1 MLDVRGAEHILHVRG
16 LAEKRPSVLRG
27 DQVRANLPGER
38 SRVWRGRA
46 GQIEMEDVHLRFA
59 PSFPYVAGQRVEI
72 SFMLGRTPLRLF
84 HQGLDLVRE
93 LRPSIL
99 FPEPLRADQLRAPR
113 EQRGPHQWFNPSV
126 QGNPQQ
132 CMAVAAVVGG
142 QGRHVPYIIFGPPG
156 TGKTTTIVEA
166 VLQCVRGPVR
176 PPLRVLVAA
185 PTNTAADVLCEKLSA
200 VISDPM
206 QMLRLMAYSR
216 AKKEVSDEVLRF
228 CRWNQAEG
236 AFQMPELADI
246 SSKLVVVCT
255 LSMAAKLHN
264 QGLPRGHF
272 DLVVVD
278 EAGQALEPEAV
289 APVAA
294 LLGADSQL
302 LLAGD
307 PKQLGPVIHNDL
319 AKANGLSTSLLERLM
334 ARTAYQRGSQVAA
347 IQRALAA
354 EAPPMVRPSDWPQGE
369 ARTFTFFHGTS
380 WENALRIESD
390 GFDPSTEGCLGPG
403 VYVGRADKA
412 IGFARSGW
420 RHGGAS
426 GGLVEARVTIRNPK
440 FISYEDLT
448 GSWRAEGYDACRTEQ
463 TQFSTQMEWC
473 IASPSQLRVVRITE
487 VALDPDAHDAPPP
500 GEDEPPLPGF
510 DERIMTKLLRNFR
523 SHAEL
528 LRLPNQLFYDNELS
542 ACANPMLANSCL
554 DWERLPNPRVPMIFH
569 GIEGKDERENNSP
582 SWFNADEALLV
593 LEYVPQHVNSAT
605 ARCPGHL
612 GPDSPGSWLCH
623 AQDPLLS
630 RGVALRPG
638 RSR

>member
-1 MLDVRGAEHILHVRG
+1 VLDVRGAEHILHVRG

-27 DQVRANLPGER
+27 DQVRANLPGDR

-59 PSFPYVAGQRVEI
+59 RSFPYVNGQRVEI

-99 FPEPLRADQLRAPR
+99 FPEPLRADQLWAPR
-113 EQRGPHQWFNPSV
+113 CSDGGPLNATSLLQWFNPAV
-126 QGNPQQ
+126 QDNPQQ
-132 CMAVAAVVGG
+132 RAAVCAVVGG

-156 TGKTTTIVEA
+156 TGKTTTVVEA
-166 VLQCVRGPVR
+166 VLQCVRGRVQ

-185 PTNTAADVLCEKLSA
+185 PTNTAADWLCEKLST

-216 AKKEVSDEVLRF
+216 AKNDVSDEVMRF
-228 CRWNQAEG
+228 CRWDEAER

-246 SSKLVVVCT
+246 SSRRVVVCT

-264 QGLPRGHF
+264 QGLLRGHF

-294 LLGADSQL
+294 LLGTESQL
-302 LLAGD
+302 LIAGD

-334 ARTAYQRGSQVAA
+334 ARTAYQRVQRGSQNAA
-347 IQRALAA
+347 IQLALAT
-354 EAPPMVRPSDWPQGE
+354 EAPPTVRPSNWPQGE
-369 ARTFTFFHGTS
+369 ARRLRFFHGTS
-380 WENALRIESD
+380 WQNALRIQSD
-390 GFDPSTEGCLGPG
+390 GFDPSDDGCLGPG

-412 IGFARSGW
+412 IGFAQSGS
-420 RHGGAS
+420 RHGSAS
-426 GGLVEARVTIRNPK
+426 GGLVEAEVTILNPK
-440 FISYEDLT
+440 FVSYQDR
-448 GSWRAEGYDACRTEQ
+448 SWLAEGYDACRSEQ
-463 TQFSTQMEWC
+463 TVSSTRMEWC
-473 IASPSQLRVVRITE
+473 IASPSQLRVVRVTE
-487 VALDPDAHDAPPP
+487 VALILDAHDAPPP
-500 GEDEPPLPGF
+500 GEDAPPLADF
-510 DERIMTKLLRNFR
+510 DERIMSKLLRNFR

-528 LRLPNQLFYDNELS
+528 LRLPNQLFYDNELL
-542 ACANPMLANSCL
+542 ACADPMLANSCL
-554 DWERLPNPRVPMIFH
+554 GWEKLPNPKVPMIFH
-569 GIEGKDERENNSP
+569 GIEGKDERENSSP

-593 LEYVPQHVNSAT
+593 LEYVWQHVQM
-605 ARCPGHL
+605 
-612 GPDSPGSWLCH
+612 SPWLCH
-623 AQDPLLS
+623 CLLPWP
-630 RGVALRPG
+630 PG
-638 RSR
+638 TGSPEAPGCTTLETRR

>member
-1 MLDVRGAEHILHVRG
+1 MLLVRGAEHILHVRG

-27 DQVRANLPGER
+27 DQVRANLPGDR
-38 SRVWRGRA
+38 SRVWLGRA

-59 PSFPYVAGQRVEI
+59 RSFPYVTGQRVEI

-113 EQRGPHQWFNPSV
+113 EQRGPLDASSLQWFNPDV
-126 QGNPQQ
+126 QDNPQQ
-132 CMAVAAVVGG
+132 RAAVCAVVGG

-156 TGKTTTIVEA
+156 TGKTTTVVEA
-166 VLQCVRGPVR
+166 VLQCVRGRVQ

-185 PTNTAADVLCEKLSA
+185 PTNTAADWLCEKLSA

-216 AKKEVSDEVLRF
+216 NKRDVSDEVMRF
-228 CRWNQAEG
+228 CRWDENER

-246 SSKLVVVCT
+246 SSKRVVVCT

-264 QGLPRGHF
+264 RGLLRGHF

-302 LLAGD
+302 LIAGD

-334 ARTAYQRGSQVAA
+334 ARTAYQRGSQNAA
-347 IQRALAA
+347 IQLALAA
-354 EAPPMVRPSDWPQGE
+354 QAPPSVRPSSWPQGE

-380 WENALRIESD
+380 WEIALRIQSD
-390 GFDPSTEGCLGPG
+390 GFDPSVDGRLGPG

-412 IGFARSGW
+412 IGFAQSGW

-426 GGLVEARVTIRNPK
+426 GGLVQAEVRIFNPK
-440 FISYEDLT
+440 FVSYEDR
-448 GSWRAEGYDACRTEQ
+448 SWRAEGYDACRTEQ
-463 TQFSTQMEWC
+463 TALSTQMEWC
-473 IASPSQLRVVRITE
+473 IAFPSQLRVVRVTQ
-487 VALDPDAHDAPPP
+487 VALVPDAHDAPPP
-500 GEDEPPLPGF
+500 GEDAPPLAGF

-523 SHAEL
+523 SHATL
-528 LRLPNQLFYDNELS
+528 LQLPNQLFYDNELL

-554 DWERLPNPRVPMIFH
+554 GWEKLPNPKVPMIFH
-569 GIEGKDERENNSP
+569 GIEGKDERENSSP

-593 LEYVPQHVNSAT
+593 LDYVPRHVGRCRHGCAT
-605 ARCPGHL
+605 ALLPWPPGS
-612 GPDSPGSWLCH
+612 GSTGSWLRH
-623 AQDPLLS
+623 A
-630 RGVALRPG
+630 
-638 RSR
+638 

>member
-1 MLDVRGAEHILHVRG
+1 MLRVRGAEHILHVRG

-46 GQIEMEDVHLRFA
+46 AQIEMEDVHLRFA
-59 PSFPYVAGQRVEI
+59 TSFPYVAGQRVEI

-113 EQRGPHQWFNPSV
+113 EQRGALQWFNPSV

-132 CMAVAAVVGG
+132 CAAVCAVVGG
-142 QGRHVPYIIFGPPG
+142 KGRHVPYIIFGPPG
-156 TGKTTTIVEA
+156 TGKTTTVVEA
-166 VLQCVRGPVR
+166 VLQCVRGPMQ

-185 PTNTAADVLCEKLSA
+185 PTNTAADMLCEKLSA

-216 AKKEVSDEVLRF
+216 AKREVSDEVLRF
-228 CRWNQAEG
+228 CRWNEAEG
-236 AFQMPELADI
+236 AFQMPSLADL
-246 SSKLVVVCT
+246 SSKRVVVCT

-319 AKANGLSTSLLERLM
+319 AQANGLGTSLLERLM

-347 IQRALAA
+347 IQLAPLTEAPSTVAAIQLALAA
-354 EAPPMVRPSDWPQGE
+354 EAPPTVRPSNWPQDE

-390 GFDPSTEGCLGPG
+390 GFDPSTEGRLGPG

-412 IGFARSGW
+412 IGFARSGE
-420 RHGGAS
+420 RHRGTR
-426 GGLVEARVTIRNPK
+426 GGLVEAEVTIGNPK

-448 GSWRAEGYDACRTEQ
+448 GRWRAEGYDACRTEQ
-463 TQFSTQMEWC
+463 TRFSTQMEWC

-487 VALDPDAHDAPPP
+487 VALMPDAHDAPPP

-528 LRLPNQLFYDNELS
+528 LRLPNQLFYDNELLP
-542 ACANPMLANSCL
+542 CADPMLANSCL

-593 LEYVPQHVNSAT
+593 LDYVPQHVNSAT
-605 ARCPGHL
+605 ARCPT
-612 GPDSPGSWLCH
+612 W
-623 AQDPLLS
+623 A
-630 RGVALRPG
+630 
-638 RSR
+638 

>member
-1 MLDVRGAEHILHVRG
+1 MRGAEHILHVRG

-27 DQVRANLPGER
+27 DQVRANLPGDR
-38 SRVWRGRA
+38 SRVWLGRA

-59 PSFPYVAGQRVEI
+59 RSFPYVAKQRVEI

-84 HQGLDLVRE
+84 HQGLDLVCE

-99 FPEPLRADQLRAPR
+99 FPEPLRADQLWAPR
-113 EQRGPHQWFNPSV
+113 EQQGPLNASWFNPAV
-126 QGNPQQ
+126 QDNPQQ
-132 CMAVAAVVGG
+132 RAAVCAVVGG

-156 TGKTTTIVEA
+156 TGKTTTVVEA
-166 VLQCVRGPVR
+166 VLQCVRGRVQ

-185 PTNTAADVLCEKLSA
+185 PTNTAADWLCEKLSA

-216 AKKEVSDEVLRF
+216 AKRDVSDEVMRF
-228 CRWNQAEG
+228 CKWDEAER
-236 AFQMPELADI
+236 AFQIPKLADI
-246 SSKLVVVCT
+246 SSKRVVVCT

-264 QGLPRGHF
+264 RGLLRGHF

-302 LLAGD
+302 LIAGD

-334 ARTAYQRGSQVAA
+334 ARTAYQRGTA
-347 IQRALAA
+347 IERALAV
-354 EAPPMVRPSDWPQGE
+354 EAPPSVRPSNWPQGE

-380 WENALRIESD
+380 WEKALRIQSVGLEPTD
-390 GFDPSTEGCLGPG
+390 HGCLGPG
-403 VYVGRADKA
+403 VYVARADKA
-412 IGFARSGW
+412 IGFAQSGW
-420 RHGGAS
+420 RHEGAR
-426 GGLVEARVTIRNPK
+426 GGLVEAKVTILNPK
-440 FISYEDLT
+440 FVSYQDR
-448 GSWRAEGYDACRTEQ
+448 SWLAEGYDACRTEQ
-463 TQFSTQMEWC
+463 TEFSTQMEWC
-473 IASPSQLRVVRITE
+473 IASPSQLRVVRVTE
-487 VALDPDAHDAPPP
+487 VALVTDAHDAPPP
-500 GEDEPPLPGF
+500 GEDAPPLAGF

-528 LRLPNQLFYDNELS
+528 LRLPNQLFYENELL

-554 DWERLPNPRVPMIFH
+554 GWEKLPNPKVPMIFH
-569 GIEGKDERENNSP
+569 GIEGKDERENSSP

-593 LEYVPQHVNSAT
+593 LDYVPQHVNSAIMVV
-605 ARCPGHL
+605 
-612 GPDSPGSWLCH
+612 
-623 AQDPLLS
+623 PLLA
-630 RGVALRPG
+630 ALAAWG
-638 RSR
+638 